1 MRLGMCRE
9 KKRVDGSVLCSLWSE
24 RVPTDGVVAENW
36 KTRNKSFG
44 TQFAVIAEVFLL
56 LNYRSS
62 LFS

>member
-1 MRLGMCRE
+1 
-9 KKRVDGSVLCSLWSE
+9 
-24 RVPTDGVVAENW
+24 VPTDGVVAENW